1 MGKLQRKKKSK
12 VPVSYTHLKLK
23 EEEKTE
29 SIQRKETYEAKV
41 KEAPKA
47 VKDPLRVVKG
57 KDLTEDTVLA
67 KKGVENSN
75 KMPRCV

>member
-1 MGKLQRKKKSK
+1 MCIRD
-12 VPVSYTHLKLK
+12 
-23 EEEKTE
+23 
-29 SIQRKETYEAKV
+29 R
-41 KEAPKA
+41 PKA

-75 KMPRCV
+75 KMPGGTTYPVSYTHLDVYKRQFLYFIKPVSG